1 MTVWSTFG
9 RRWAALPN
17 ASAAGPILK
26 SYFDTLY
33 VALTGDQTV
42 AGVKTFSS
50 NPVVSGGG
58 IVFPGTQVPSA
69 GANTLDDYEEG
80 TWTPAIAF
88 GGGTT
93 GVTYSTQGGLYTKI
107 GRMVTVQGAFV
118 LSSNGTSAGAVTIT
132 GLPFTNGGL
141 ATTVHFGYYTG
152 MAGLTGA
159 LKGYITAGSAVINV
173 VQSAAAAI
181 AAITDA
187 NTSDTSTLI
196 FTATFTV

>member
-58 IVFPGTQVPSA
+58 IQLPATQVPSA
-69 GANTLDDYEEG
+69 DVNALDDYEEG
-80 TWTPAIAF
+80 TFTPVIT
-88 GGGTT
+88 GGTSGGT
-93 GVTYSTQGGLYTKI
+93 GTYSIQQGFYTKI
-107 GRMVTVQGAFV
+107 GNRVFIQLAIIWTAHT
-118 LSSNGTSAGAVTIT
+118 GTGNLLIT
-132 GLPFTNGGL
+132 GLPFTVSGD
-141 ATTVHFGYYTG
+141 
-152 MAGLTGA
+152 
-159 LKGYITAGSAVINV
+159 
-173 VQSAAAAI
+173 
-181 AAITDA
+181 AAITIA
-187 NTSDTSTLI
+187 NSLLTYTSTP
-196 FTATFTV
+196 TAIASSSTTQIALYQSASDGARANIAIEAEADLRLAGHYKI

>member
-1 MTVWSTFG
+1 MSVWSTFG

-42 AGVKTFSS
+42 AGIKTFSS

-58 IVFPGTQVPSA
+58 IQFPATQVASA
-69 GANTLDDYEEG
+69 DANALDDYEEG
-80 TWTPAIAF
+80 SWTPAIAF

-93 GVTYSTQGGLYTKI
+93 GVTYSIQGGVYTKI
-107 GRMVTVQGAFV
+107 GRYVSVQGALV
-118 LSSNGTSAGAVTIT
+118 LTSNGTSAGAVTIT
-132 GLPFTNGGL
+132 GLPFTNNNI
-141 ATTVHFGYYTG
+141 ATTVHFGYYDS

-159 LKGYITAGSAVINV
+159 LAGYVLAGSAVINV
-173 VQSAAAAI
+173 VQSAATAM

>member
-58 IVFPGTQVPSA
+58 IQFPATQVPSA
-69 GANTLDDYEEG
+69 DVNALDDYEEG
-80 TWTPAIAF
+80 TFTPVIT
-88 GGGTT
+88 GGTSGGT
-93 GVTYSTQGGLYTKI
+93 GTYSIQQGFYTKI
-107 GRMVTVQGAFV
+107 GNRVFIQLAIIWTAHT
-118 LSSNGTSAGAVTIT
+118 GTGNLLIT
-132 GLPFTNGGL
+132 GLPFTVSGD
-141 ATTVHFGYYTG
+141 
-152 MAGLTGA
+152 
-159 LKGYITAGSAVINV
+159 
-173 VQSAAAAI
+173 
-181 AAITDA
+181 AAITIA
-187 NTSDTSTLI
+187 NSLLTYTSTP
-196 FTATFTV
+196 TAIASSSTTQIALYQSASDGARANIAIEAEADLRLAGHYKI